1 MPQQMERFET
11 EEQAVVCAKKNN
23 GITERQD
30 WTLLPESEK
39 KKPWVAKWGDGI
51 VPPPPVNMEELMNPV
66 PVLRAKVADLS
77 EKVARLE
84 AQVIKLGGKKDA
96 GG

>member
-1 MPQQMERFET
+1 MSEQMERFAT
-11 EEQAVVCAKKNN
+11 EEEAVACANKNK
-23 GITERQD
+23 GVVQRQD
-30 WTLLPESEK
+30 WQKLPESEK

-51 VPPPPVNMEELMNPV
+51 VPPQPLDMSEFMNPV
-66 PVLRAKVADLS
+66 PVLRARVADLS
-77 EKVARLE
+77 EKVSRLE